1 MIFVTVGTH
10 EQPYDRLVKALDDLK
25 RENIISPDVFI
36 QSGYCT
42 YKPRFCDH
50 AGFIGFNQMLEHM
63 AAADIIIT
71 HGGTGSVMLAL
82 YHKKIPLV
90 MPRQKRYNEHID
102 DHQVHFC
109 RMMEGKGKI
118 IAAYEVEDLGAAI
131 NNYHRR
137 MLELQRQIVS
147 SDGSDM
153 RTVGDLSQRAGAFA
167 LKLNDICLCL
177 MKKPRKRV

>member
-10 EQPYDRLVKALDDLK
+10 EQPFDRLVKAMDDLK
-25 RENIISPDVFI
+25 RENLISADVFM

-42 YKPRFCDH
+42 YTPRFCDY
-50 AGFIGFNQMLEHM
+50 AGFIGFNEMLERM
-63 AAADIIIT
+63 AGAEIIIT

-90 MPRQKRYNEHID
+90 MPRQKRYGEHID

-137 MLELQRQIVS
+137 VLELQRQTAS
-147 SDGSDM
+147 SAGSDM
-153 RTVGDLSQRAGAFA
+153 QTVSDLSQRAGAFA
-167 LKLNDICLCL
+167 LKLNDICLGL
-177 MKKPRKRV
+177 IKK